1 MGDDEGGD
9 PGRGGPLTVFVD
21 TAVIMYAGGRDHP
34 LRQPSQ
40 GILRLIASGELEGAT
55 SAEVIQEIL
64 HRFTA
69 IAQRRPGGQMARH
82 ALDLFAP
89 VLPITHAVMQRM
101 PGLVERYRQL
111 HARDLIHVATC
122 IEEGIGA
129 IVSPDRGFDDVGE
142 ITRLAPEDSQ
152 AISRYLR

>member
-1 MGDDEGGD
+1 
-9 PGRGGPLTVFVD
+9 
-21 TAVIMYAGGRDHP
+21 
-34 LRQPSQ
+34 
-40 GILRLIASGELEGAT
+40 
-55 SAEVIQEIL
+55 
-64 HRFTA
+64 
-69 IAQRRPGGQMARH
+69 MARH
-82 ALDLFAP
+82 ALDLFSP

-101 PGLVERYRQL
+101 PGPVERYHLQ
-111 HARDLIHVATC
+111 ARDLIHVATC